1 VQRERWGGKLERP
14 ALRRLLSRCVQGRVD
29 VVVVTSLD
37 RLVRKMSDGVRLN
50 DWLKQ
55 ASVEPGDPVG
65 VLNRL
70 QSGGERRT
78 NPLTLTP
85 PSGPEAVGFVHPNG
99 PALFLDRGLMLWG
112 KLDRIGRVDV
122 QPVNCQ

>member
-1 VQRERWGGKLERP
+1 MQRERWGGKLERP

-55 ASVEPGDPVG
+55 ASVDPGDPDG

-78 NPLTLTP
+78 NPLT
-85 PSGPEAVGFVHPNG
+85 
-99 PALFLDRGLMLWG
+99 
-112 KLDRIGRVDV
+112 
-122 QPVNCQ
+122 